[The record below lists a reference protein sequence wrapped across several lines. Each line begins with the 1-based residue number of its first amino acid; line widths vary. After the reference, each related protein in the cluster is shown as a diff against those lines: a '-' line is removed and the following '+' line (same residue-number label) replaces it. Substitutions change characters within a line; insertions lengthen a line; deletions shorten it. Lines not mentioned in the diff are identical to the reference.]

1 MKTSA
6 TDMMK
11 CYFITLWN
19 TTLSKLTCR
28 LATCT
33 VLSSVPSMILTLSI
47 NKSYSLTKNITNL
60 CKTNRIYLHIKHPKL
75 CNMSASF

>member
-28 LATCT
+28 LAT
-33 VLSSVPSMILTLSI
+33 VHVGLLSSVLSMILTLSI
-47 NKSYSLTKNITNL
+47 NKSLCVKPIVSIYIVNIL
-60 CKTNRIYLHIKHPKL
+60 SCVICRPV
-75 CNMSASF
+75 FD